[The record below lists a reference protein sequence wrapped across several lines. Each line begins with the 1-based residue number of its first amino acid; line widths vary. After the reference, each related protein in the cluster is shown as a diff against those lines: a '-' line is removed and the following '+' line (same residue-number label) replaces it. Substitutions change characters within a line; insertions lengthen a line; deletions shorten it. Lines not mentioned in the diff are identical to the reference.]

1 MQVKTVIELTIVTT
15 KQDIIY
21 RFRKEINGNLFL
33 RSDIPVYIGKL
44 RFKLHH
50 YFVRITEDNSN
61 TINYHYLLRTFL
73 PEIDREELNKLVT
86 IFGFERK

>member
-1 MQVKTVIELTIVTT
+1 MKVKTIIELTIVTT
-15 KQDIIY
+15 KRDIVY

-33 RSDIPVYIGKL
+33 KSDIPVYIGKL

-50 YFVRITEDNSN
+50 CFVKIAEDSPN